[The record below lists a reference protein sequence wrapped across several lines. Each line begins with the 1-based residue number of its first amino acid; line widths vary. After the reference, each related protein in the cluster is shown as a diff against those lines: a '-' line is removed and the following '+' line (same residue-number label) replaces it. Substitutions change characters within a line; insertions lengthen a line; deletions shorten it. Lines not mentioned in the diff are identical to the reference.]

1 MATLTTVYGVNST
14 KRDVTVPA
22 VKIAANEQY
31 GRVRVL
37 YDEYTVD
44 AADEF
49 GTSGLINLMKIPKGA
64 KLVGAH
70 VSCPATGT
78 TGIFNIGWAASSVAG
93 EDADADGIFSQIDPG
108 AAAVNSSTLDIAG
121 FGKTFSQEVQVQAD
135 CTEATDDMGEKTLK
149 LALFI
154 VVD

>member
-1 MATLTTVYGVNST
+1 MATLTTVYGVNAT

-31 GRVRVL
+31 GRVRVI

-44 AADEF
+44 TDDEF
-49 GTSGLINLMKIPKGA
+49 GTSGLINMMKIPKGA

-70 VSCPATGT
+70 CSCPATGT
-78 TGIFNIGWAASSVAG
+78 TGIFDVGWAADAAG
-93 EDADADGIFSQIDPG
+93 VVTADPNGIFAGLDPG
-108 AAAVNSSTLDIAG
+108 AAAVNTNTLDIAG
-121 FGKTFSQEVQVQAD
+121 FGKTFDAEVQVQVD
-135 CTEATDDMGEKTLK
+135 WSEASDDMGTKTLK